1 MNNTKGKR
9 ILIILAIAF
18 IGLSLVGSTY
28 AYLTMSLNV
37 NNGTYNNVATHC
49 FGVTYNAQNVDGSTD
64 ITGTLFP
71 SGTSKKGLTGRVGFS
86 SDPTCSL
93 TGLGTINLNIAN
105 GTSSTLT
112 TPASSYCESRNTLE
126 PLPEYTTEAACTT
139 AGERWRG
146 YGDSYCE
153 NPNTLERME
162 DYTTESDCT
171 THSGSWRTGGSPLK
185 YAVYTSTAANATPV
199 SVGRITSSDIGNT
212 MTIYNNFVVT
222 PDETFY
228 YIYIWLD
235 GYLTDN
241 THTNLPFSATISAS
255 VSQNPNAAPVRY
267 VYTAN
272 LSDYNSVWIG
282 MEIPNT
288 ITIYNT
294 PEDAMTGLKTA
305 SGFTTTNFPFF
316 LRHIIANG
324 TLWCASNGTK
334 NYCIYATQTECNS
347 EVTSDWGNGYTC
359 ISRSYTS
366 GVSESYLGFIIT
378 SEMAMANSGM
388 TAGTYYLKGGDN
400 GRAYNDNKAVLQS
413 AFGASSGYC
422 TEYSS
427 NFACVVPGI
436 NLLAY
441 SNGRVYVS
449 GYANFTCAVGE
460 SGSSGCFPD

>member
-1 MNNTKGKR
+1 MKNIKSKKV
-9 ILIILAIAF
+9 LIIVAIAF

-49 FGVTYNAQNVDGSTD
+49 FGVTYNAQNIDGSTD

-112 TPASSYCESRNTLE
+112 TPASSYCESRSTLE
-126 PLPEYTTEAACTT
+126 PIPEYTTEAACTT

-153 NPNTLERME
+153 HPNTLERLE
-162 DYTTESDCT
+162 DYTSQSDCT
-171 THSGSWRTGGSPLK
+171 SNGGNWTSGGSPLK

-199 SVGRITSSDIGNT
+199 SVGRITSSDIGST
-212 MTIYNNFVVT
+212 VTIYNNFAVA

-255 VSQNPNAAPVRY
+255 VSQNPNAAPMRY

-272 LSDYNSVWIG
+272 IWDANATNYNSVVIG
-282 MEIPNT
+282 SSFPSGITQYSTPASAMSALDTAYYNEFNT
-288 ITIYNT
+288 TRTHN
-294 PEDAMTGLKTA
+294 
-305 SGFTTTNFPFF
+305 FF
-316 LRHIIANG
+316 LRHILN
-324 TLWCASNGTK
+324 N
-334 NYCIYATQTECNS
+334 NDV
-347 EVTSDWGNGYTC
+347 VT
-359 ISRSYTS
+359 
-366 GVSESYLGFIIT
+366 ESYVGFVIT
-378 SEMAMANSGM
+378 PTMVTNNAGL
-388 TAGTYYLKGGDN
+388 TAGTYYLKLDDSANIYADN
-400 GRAYNDNKAVLQS
+400 VTVLES
-413 AFGASSGYC
+413 AFGTSGGYC
-422 TEYSS
+422 FDNTSWFRCNITGLET
-427 NFACVVPGI
+427 VV
-436 NLLAY
+436 Y
-441 SNGRVYVS
+441 QDFVYVRDGLGS
-449 GYANFTCAVGE
+449 RCEGGYQVDYEGFSDCMASNDAG
-460 SGSSGCFPD
+460 DW